1 MDPAKPLGFP
11 IAEVAADGSSVITK
25 HDGTGGAVT
34 VDTVT
39 AQLVYE
45 IQTTRYLNPDVTA
58 DLGSIRL
65 AQDGPDR
72 VAITDVHGEAPPERL
87 KVCVNEL
94 GGFRNQ
100 RRVRA
105 HRPRRRGEGR
115 VGPRPARPRR

>member
-1 MDPAKPLGFP
+1 MDPAQPLGFP

-45 IQTTRYLNPDVTA
+45 IQSTHYLNPDVTV

-65 AQDGPDR
+65 AQDGTDR
-72 VAITDVHGEAPPERL
+72 VAIS
-87 KVCVNEL
+87 
-94 GGFRNQ
+94 
-100 RRVRA
+100 
-105 HRPRRRGEGR
+105 RG
-115 VGPRPARPRR
+115 AR